1 MICLPAKETDIANS
15 NAVDSPVDV
24 GINEMFC
31 WLRTAKLS
39 RVVDKF
45 IGNRTL

>member
-31 WLRTAKLS
+31 WLRTTKLS
-39 RVVDKF
+39 HVVDKF